1 MLAEE
6 LVNRLGSG
14 VVILG
19 GTGGGKVSFA
29 VKVSKD
35 LVARGFKAGDIV
47 KEAARVA
54 GGGGGGRPDF
64 AQAGGKDPA
73 KLATPWTPPSAWCCN
88 WARSEGPHPEALTR
102 LVPRHP
108 LPKQGEG

>member
-1 MLAEE
+1 MDGFKLVRHALADGADADSLRMLAEE

-14 VVILG
+14 VVLLG

-35 LVARGFKAGDIV
+35 LVARGLKAGDIV

-73 KLATPWTPPSAWCCN
+73 KLAD
-88 WARSEGPHPEALTR
+88 ALDAAER
-102 LVPRHP
+102 LVRQ
-108 LPKQGEG
+108 LGAE